1 MLECQRFGA
10 AWWMVVS
17 LAFEAAACVH
27 LQRDGGGPQHS
38 SSVYHV
44 AAWLDQKAAACCA
57 TKYTEMLNNHGE
69 SPAGCTTGLPDAEG
83 QLSFVLLLAV
93 ADDWQ

>member
-1 MLECQRFGA
+1 MPTVRCSLRPVRCAAA

-27 LQRDGGGPQHS
+27 LQRDGDGPQHS

-44 AAWLDQKAAACCA
+44 AAWLDQKAAKSLHAAQPSIPKCS
-57 TKYTEMLNNHGE
+57 T
-69 SPAGCTTGLPDAEG
+69 TTGNHLQVA
-83 QLSFVLLLAV
+83 LLGCLTPR
-93 ADDWQ
+93 DS